1 MIDILNNNGLCF
13 FPKDSEKTDSYIAR
27 LIVDKESA
35 KLRALC
41 AHVPT
46 SLACLHAHV
55 LTCLACLHA
64 HVLTC
69 LAFLR
74 ALRAYLLTC

>member
-27 LIVDKESA
+27 LILDKESA

-41 AHVPT
+41 AHVPM
-46 SLACLHAHV
+46 SLACLSTHV
-55 LTCLACLHA
+55 PTCLACLRA
-64 HVLTC
+64 YVLTC
-69 LAFLR
+69 
-74 ALRAYLLTC
+74 